1 MTAKPKRK
9 AKAAEPAPLDLEAWG
24 QCCQIWDR
32 MTGRT
37 RAWRPDAGDGR
48 AIAEAMAR
56 QGAAKIVARFEAA
69 SRDHWCRSLAAGRD
83 ARTGA
88 DARPLPMTALTRDG
102 TDLVTGLDRAAEQAA
117 LDASPVGPGGASV
130 ASQAPDPGEDT
141 PARRERRRR
150 LPEALELWARV
161 TGALA
166 DGDAAVQAAAV
177 GYEAPIRLAL
187 DSMAGHVRGMVR
199 GGRLPEQIRRA
210 AGLMTPEQAARAIV
224 VQMVAAAGVR
234 S

>member
-56 QGAAKIVARFEAA
+56 QGAAKIVARFGAA

-130 ASQAPDPGEDT
+130 ASQAPGVGMGT
-141 PARRERRRR
+141 PLRPDGSQA
-150 LPEALELWARV
+150 PDFTTGVWAR
-161 TGALA
+161 ALA
-166 DGDAAVQAAAV
+166 AMEAAGPGVAW
-177 GYEAPIRLAL
+177 AL
-187 DSMAGHVRGMVR
+187 
-199 GGRLPEQIRRA
+199 GGRDQDVLSQAMEFLYRHKGNICKIDRSGPAWRRMGQGMQVDPETVRRA
-210 AGLMTPEQAARAIV
+210 VDWADVR
-224 VQMVAAAGVR
+224 VAP
-234 S
+234 